1 MREKEENPIF
11 DAEFSQEKS
20 NSISSV
26 LRDFDQLNKNWTTP
40 MTFQVI
46 AFPETSSF
54 GVLITISCIFVFLG
68 FIFYFSYFIK
78 STCKRSRCRSG
89 ETELRDAKL
98 PEQEHLV
105 NKNLVDNALV
115 APDV

>member
-1 MREKEENPIF
+1 
-11 DAEFSQEKS
+11 
-20 NSISSV
+20 
-26 LRDFDQLNKNWTTP
+26 